1 MTAKVAPQD
10 NPGPPEATDDKI
22 GPSLELP
29 DHAIKGGED
38 LDVKKNRG
46 VIKTIW
52 GTMTQLKE
60 DDTMDIHI
68 KTTLKEL
75 ILYLIFFSALLICKM
90 QNKELFLY

>member
-10 NPGPPEATDDKI
+10 NPGPPEAIDDKI
-22 GPSLELP
+22 RPSLKLL
-29 DHAIKGGED
+29 DHTIRGGED
-38 LDVKKNRG
+38 LDFNKSRG

-60 DDTMDIHI
+60 NDTMDLHI

-75 ILYLIFFSALLICKM
+75 ILYLVFFSALLICKM
-90 QNKELFLY
+90 QNRELF

>member
-10 NPGPPEATDDKI
+10 NPGPPEAIDDKI
-22 GPSLELP
+22 GPALELP

-38 LDVKKNRG
+38 PDFKKSRG

-52 GTMTQLKE
+52 GTRTQLKE
-60 DDTMDIHI
+60 NDTMDIHI

-90 QNKELFLY
+90 QNRELF